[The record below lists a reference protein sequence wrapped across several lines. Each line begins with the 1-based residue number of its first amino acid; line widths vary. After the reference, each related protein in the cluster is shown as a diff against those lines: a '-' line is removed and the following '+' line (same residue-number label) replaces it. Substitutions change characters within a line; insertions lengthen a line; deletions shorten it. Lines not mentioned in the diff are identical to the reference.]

1 MEQDK
6 DGIRTALQADFES
19 ATDESF
25 TLLHKNMTEEA
36 VEDGKQQRDPERS
49 ASGEGSSA

>member
-19 ATDESF
+19 ATDESY
-25 TLLHKNMTEEA
+25 TLLHNKMTREA
-36 VEDGKQQRDPERS
+36 IKDGEQQRDPEGS
-49 ASGEGSSA
+49 AGGEASGA